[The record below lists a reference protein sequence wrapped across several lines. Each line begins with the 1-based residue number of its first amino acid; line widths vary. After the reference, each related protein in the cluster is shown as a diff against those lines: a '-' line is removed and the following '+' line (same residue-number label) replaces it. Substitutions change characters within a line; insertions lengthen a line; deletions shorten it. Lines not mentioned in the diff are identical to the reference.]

1 MKGEI
6 YTLRLSRDLKE
17 ALELQARREKVSI
30 AALLDRGAR
39 ELLQRDGAQ
48 AVDDEAEQIRLHA
61 QARKSFGSIAG
72 ANPLRAESARRLIRE
87 RLARKH
93 GN

>member
-1 MKGEI
+1 MKAEI

-17 ALELQARREKVSI
+17 ALESQARRERVSI

-39 ELLQRDGAQ
+39 QLLEKDGEQ
-48 AVDDEAEQIRLHA
+48 AADDQAEQIRLHA
-61 QARKSFGSIAG
+61 QARKAIGTISG
-72 ANPLRAESARRLIRE
+72 ANPFRSESARHLIRD

-93 GN
+93 AR

>member
-1 MKGEI
+1 MKTEI

-17 ALELQARREKVSI
+17 ALESEARRQKVSV

-39 ELLQRDGAQ
+39 QLLQKDGARS
-48 AVDDEAEQIRLHA
+48 DDAEQLRLHA
-61 QARKSFGSIAG
+61 QARKSIGAISG
-72 ANPLRAESARRLIRE
+72 ANPLRAESARLLIRE

-93 GN
+93 GR

>member
-1 MKGEI
+1 MKTEI

-17 ALELQARREKVSI
+17 ALESEARRRKVSI

-39 ELLQRDGAQ
+39 QLLQNDGER
-48 AVDDEAEQIRLHA
+48 VRSDDAEQLRLHA
-61 QARKSFGSIAG
+61 QARKSIGAIAG
-72 ANPLRAESARRLIRE
+72 VNPLRAESARLLIRE

>member
-1 MKGEI
+1 MKTEI

-17 ALELQARREKVSI
+17 ALESEARREKVSI

-39 ELLQRDGAQ
+39 QLLQKDGARGTS
-48 AVDDEAEQIRLHA
+48 DDAEQLRLHA
-61 QARKSFGSIAG
+61 QAHKSIGKIAG
-72 ANPLRAESARRLIRE
+72 ANPRRAESARSLIRE

-93 GN
+93 GR